1 MGSSGCH
8 GNSLQECEVIMPN
21 NMQHVMQQ
29 EFGRQN
35 IFRTVSVG
43 FNPYLPFTQGYR
55 MTLSQQSASMAGA
68 SNIGYFTLQPEDRAG
83 LGDDERDGYPWVIRR
98 QIYMGEGDGRVG
110 YMSRLMNREERAVEA
125 AGEVKAQ
132 ASSSVMGSQ
141 LATLLGSGSTLP
153 AWLGQRSSQF
163 RAELEVQFL
172 DQLYREAGMGSPAG
186 PTGITRRQGFRDYG
200 RSKDFDKYLEDH
212 DSFAH
217 FLQDTM
223 DGNITDGQFDRALT
237 LSAEMEDRD
246 QRSYSSKILGQINTD
261 GMNLATTRLEWA
273 THVQDEIHDMN
284 TRIRRTY
291 QREIGL
297 TGGNADDWEAAKRA
311 YGHAGTTS
319 GIHYETRQFLN
330 RAQRDYDMYLDN
342 NLREVASHVVINQL
356 GNGYIGFVKFWPT
369 RDADGIPQLG
379 WAGVG
384 QSGQQL
390 ANSVAV
396 LGGITSGRV
405 INAFSSWGIRTATIR
420 GIDVSTLAS
429 EALNRATSVA
439 VSKPTRTAA
448 VGSFMTT
455 TMATALKD
463 NIDIRVGW
471 DANDRTHLT
480 PMAIAE
486 SIRQQI
492 IDFYDTPDFTSAF
505 GQWYQ
510 DLMNESNALT
520 QAWHDAVPP
529 GPVNGWPISTE
540 FQFGDD
546 AGNPRKH
553 YLGVWNKEGEDAWK
567 GGDMSTG
574 YNFSISPMVISR
586 REGTVKFG

>member
-1 MGSSGCH
+1 MG
-8 GNSLQECEVIMPN
+8 
-21 NMQHVMQQ
+21 
-29 EFGRQN
+29 
-35 IFRTVSVG
+35 
-43 FNPYLPFTQGYR
+43 
-55 MTLSQQSASMAGA
+55 
-68 SNIGYFTLQPEDRAG
+68 D
-83 LGDDERDGYPWVIRR
+83 
-98 QIYMGEGDGRVG
+98 
-110 YMSRLMNREERAVEA
+110 
-125 AGEVKAQ
+125 
-132 ASSSVMGSQ
+132 
-141 LATLLGSGSTLP
+141 
-153 AWLGQRSSQF
+153 
-163 RAELEVQFL
+163 
-172 DQLYREAGMGSPAG
+172 
-186 PTGITRRQGFRDYG
+186 
-200 RSKDFDKYLEDH
+200 
-212 DSFAH
+212 
-217 FLQDTM
+217 
-223 DGNITDGQFDRALT
+223 
-237 LSAEMEDRD
+237 
-246 QRSYSSKILGQINTD
+246 
-261 GMNLATTRLEWA
+261 
-273 THVQDEIHDMN
+273 
-284 TRIRRTY
+284 
-291 QREIGL
+291 
-297 TGGNADDWEAAKRA
+297 
-311 YGHAGTTS
+311 
-319 GIHYETRQFLN
+319 
-330 RAQRDYDMYLDN
+330 
-342 NLREVASHVVINQL
+342 
-356 GNGYIGFVKFWPT
+356 
-369 RDADGIPQLG
+369 
-379 WAGVG
+379 
-384 QSGQQL
+384 
-390 ANSVAV
+390 
-396 LGGITSGRV
+396 
-405 INAFSSWGIRTATIR
+405 RTATIR

-455 TMATALKD
+455 NMATALKD